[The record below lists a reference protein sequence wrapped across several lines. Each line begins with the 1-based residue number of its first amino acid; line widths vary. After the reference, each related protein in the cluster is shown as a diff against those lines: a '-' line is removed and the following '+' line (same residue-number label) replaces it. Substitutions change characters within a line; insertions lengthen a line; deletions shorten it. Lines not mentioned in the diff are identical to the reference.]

1 MRQSSCGFNG
11 GKNVKVLEQQ
21 PTTGG
26 HSKPKHSSIKS
37 GGLWGNLRYDLRFN
51 PCLCFLCLPAIIW
64 FCVFAYSPL
73 IYLLAAFKKYS
84 PAKGL
89 WGSEWVQLENFKA
102 FFGSDAFF
110 RVTFNT
116 FFLNV
121 LFIASSTIT
130 SILIAIALSE
140 IGNRYFKKVTQSI
153 VILPHFISW
162 TVIALLCEALLKTQN
177 GFINNFLVSLGME
190 KINFYQNAD
199 VWPALLVC
207 LRIWQG
213 AGYGSIVY
221 LATIAGLD
229 QSMYEA
235 ARVDGATRGQCIRYL
250 TLPLLKT
257 TVVMLSIMSIS
268 KIFNGDF
275 GMIYNLVGS
284 NSMLYRT
291 TDVIDTYTYRM
302 LVESTNIGQSA
313 AVSFYQSLLGFI
325 IVMLTNAAT
334 KKLDPDSALF

>member
-1 MRQSSCGFNG
+1 MKSAAKQS
-11 GKNVKVLEQQ
+11 KKK
-21 PTTGG
+21 TGSFLAG
-26 HSKPKHSSIKS
+26 LAYDMKH
-37 GGLWGNLRYDLRFN
+37 N
-51 PCLCFLCLPAIIW
+51 PYLCLLCLPAILW
-64 FCVFAYSPL
+64 FCIFAYSPL
-73 IYLLAAFKKYS
+73 VYLLTAFKKYQ
-84 PAKGL
+84 PTKGL
-89 WGSEWVQLENFKA
+89 WGSEWVGLKNFQA
-102 FFGSDAFF
+102 FFGSDAFYK
-110 RVTFNT
+110 VTFNT
-116 FFLNV
+116 IFLNA
-121 LFIASSTIT
+121 LFIVT
-130 SILIAIALSE
+130 SMLVSIFIAIALSE
-140 IGNRYFKKVTQSI
+140 VGNRLFKKITQSI

-177 GFINNFLVSLGME
+177 GFINNMLVSLGLE
-190 KINFYQNAD
+190 KINFYQDAS
-199 VWPALLVC
+199 VWPALLVF

-229 QSMYEA
+229 QEMFEA

-257 TVVMLSIMSIS
+257 TAIMLFIMNIG

-275 GMIYNLVGS
+275 GMIYNLVGT

-291 TDVIDTYTYRM
+291 TDVIDTYVYRM

-313 AVSFYQSLLGFI
+313 AVSFYQSVMGFI
-325 IVMLTNAAT
+325 IVLGTNALT

>member
-1 MRQSSCGFNG
+1 MKSATKQPKKKNG
-11 GKNVKVLEQQ
+11 GFLSNLAYDVK
-21 PTTGG
+21 
-26 HSKPKHSSIKS
+26 H
-37 GGLWGNLRYDLRFN
+37 N
-51 PCLCFLCLPAIIW
+51 PYLCLLCLPAILW
-64 FCVFAYSPL
+64 FCIFAYSPL
-73 IYLLAAFKKYS
+73 VYLLTAFKKYQ
-84 PAKGL
+84 PTLGL
-89 WGSEWVQLENFKA
+89 WGSEWVGLKNFQA

-116 FFLNV
+116 IFLNA
-121 LFIASSTIT
+121 LFIVT
-130 SILIAIALSE
+130 SMVVSIFIAIALSE
-140 IGNRYFKKVTQSI
+140 VGNKMFKKVTQSV

-177 GFINNFLVSLGME
+177 GFINNMLTSIGLE
-190 KINFYQNAD
+190 KINFYQDAS
-199 VWPALLVC
+199 VWPALLVF

-229 QSMYEA
+229 QEMFEA

-257 TVVMLSIMSIS
+257 TAIMLFIMNIG

-275 GMIYNLVGS
+275 GMIYNLVGT

-291 TDVIDTYTYRM
+291 TDVIDTYVYRM

-313 AVSFYQSLLGFI
+313 AVSFYQSVMGFI
-325 IVMLTNAAT
+325 IVMATNALT

>member
-1 MRQSSCGFNG
+1 MKSA
-11 GKNVKVLEQQ
+11 
-21 PTTGG
+21 
-26 HSKPKHSSIKS
+26 SKQKKKS
-37 GGLWGNLRYDLRFN
+37 GGLISGIKYDIRHN
-51 PCLCFLCLPAIIW
+51 PYLCLLCVPSILW
-64 FCVFAYSPL
+64 FCIFAYSPL
-73 IYLLAAFKKYS
+73 VYLLTAFQRYR
-84 PAKGL
+84 PTEGL
-89 WGSEWVQLENFKA
+89 WGSEFIGLMNFKA
-102 FFGSDAFF
+102 FFGSSAFF
-110 RVTFNT
+110 QVTFNT
-116 FFLNV
+116 IFLNA
-121 LFIASSTIT
+121 LFIISSMAV

-140 IGNRYFKKVTQSI
+140 VNGRLFKKATQSI

-177 GFINNFLVSLGME
+177 GFINNILVSLGME

-199 VWPALLVC
+199 VWPALLVF

-229 QSMYEA
+229 QEMFEA

-250 TLPLLKT
+250 TLPLLKST
-257 TVVMLSIMSIS
+257 AVMLFIMNVG

-284 NSMLYRT
+284 NSLLYRT
-291 TDVIDTYTYRM
+291 TDVIDTYVYRM

-313 AVSFYQSLLGFI
+313 AVSFYQSVMGFV
-325 IVMLTNAAT
+325 IVLATNALT
-334 KKLDPDSALF
+334 RKLDPDSALF

>member
-1 MRQSSCGFNG
+1 M
-11 GKNVKVLEQQ
+11 
-21 PTTGG
+21 
-26 HSKPKHSSIKS
+26 KS
-37 GGLWGNLRYDLRFN
+37 GTKRSKQKRGGILAGLLYDMKHN
-51 PCLCFLCLPAIIW
+51 PYLCLLCLPAIIW
-64 FCVFAYSPL
+64 FCIFAYSPL
-73 IYLLAAFKKYS
+73 VYLLTAFKKYQ
-84 PAKGL
+84 ATKGL
-89 WGSEWVQLENFKA
+89 WGSEWVGLKNFEA

-116 FFLNV
+116 IFLNA
-121 LFIASSTIT
+121 LFIVVTMIF

-140 IGNRYFKKVTQSI
+140 VGNRLFKKVTQSI

-177 GFINNFLVSLGME
+177 GFINNILVSLGLE

-199 VWPALLVC
+199 VWPALLTI
-207 LRIWQG
+207 LRVWQG

-229 QSMYEA
+229 QEMFEA

-250 TLPLLKT
+250 TLPLLKST
-257 TVVMLSIMSIS
+257 AIMLFIMNVG

-275 GMIYNLVGS
+275 GMIYNLVGT

-291 TDVIDTYTYRM
+291 TDVIDTYVYRM
-302 LVESTNIGQSA
+302 LMDSTNIGQSA
-313 AVSFYQSLLGFI
+313 AVSFYQSVMGLI
-325 IVMLTNAAT
+325 IVMGTNALT

>member
-1 MRQSSCGFNG
+1 MKTGAKRAT
-11 GKNVKVLEQQ
+11 KN
-21 PTTGG
+21 
-26 HSKPKHSSIKS
+26 S
-37 GGLWGNLRYDLRFN
+37 GGVLAGIKYDIKHN
-51 PCLCFLCLPAIIW
+51 PYLCLLCLPAIIW
-64 FCVFAYSPL
+64 FCIFAYSPL
-73 IYLLAAFKKYS
+73 VYLLAAFKKYQAS
-84 PAKGL
+84 KGL
-89 WGSEWVQLENFKA
+89 WGSEWVGLKNFKA

-116 FFLNV
+116 IFLNA
-121 LFIASSTIT
+121 LFIIATMFF

-140 IGNRYFKKVTQSI
+140 VSSKLFKKVSQSI

-177 GFINNFLVSLGME
+177 GFINNILVSIGLE
-190 KINFYQNAD
+190 KINFYQDAG
-199 VWPALLVC
+199 VWPALLTV
-207 LRIWQG
+207 LRVWQG

-229 QSMYEA
+229 QEMFEA

-250 TLPLLKT
+250 TLPLLKST
-257 TVVMLSIMSIS
+257 AVMLFIMNIG

-275 GMIYNLVGS
+275 GMIYNLVGT

-291 TDVIDTYTYRM
+291 TDVIDTYVYRM

-313 AVSFYQSLLGFI
+313 AVSLYQSIMGFI
-325 IVMLTNAAT
+325 IVMASNALT

>member
-1 MRQSSCGFNG
+1 M
-11 GKNVKVLEQQ
+11 
-21 PTTGG
+21 
-26 HSKPKHSSIKS
+26 KS
-37 GGLWGNLRYDLRFN
+37 GTRRSKQKRGGILAGLLYDMKHN
-51 PCLCFLCLPAIIW
+51 PYLCLLCLPAIIW
-64 FCVFAYSPL
+64 FCIFAYSPL
-73 IYLLAAFKKYS
+73 VYLLTAFKRYQ
-84 PAKGL
+84 ATKGL
-89 WGSEWVQLENFKA
+89 WGSEWVGLKNFEA

-116 FFLNV
+116 IFLNA
-121 LFIASSTIT
+121 LFIVVTMIF

-140 IGNRYFKKVTQSI
+140 VGNRLFKKVTQSI

-177 GFINNFLVSLGME
+177 GFINNILVSLGLE

-199 VWPALLVC
+199 VWPALLTI
-207 LRIWQG
+207 LRVWQG

-229 QSMYEA
+229 QEMFEA

-250 TLPLLKT
+250 TLPLLKST
-257 TVVMLSIMSIS
+257 AIMLFIMNVG

-275 GMIYNLVGS
+275 GMIYNLVGT

-291 TDVIDTYTYRM
+291 TDVIDTYVYRM
-302 LVESTNIGQSA
+302 LMDSTNIGQSA
-313 AVSFYQSLLGFI
+313 AVSFYQSVMGLI
-325 IVMLTNAAT
+325 IVMGTNALT

>member
-1 MRQSSCGFNG
+1 M
-11 GKNVKVLEQQ
+11 K
-21 PTTGG
+21 TGA
-26 HSKPKHSSIKS
+26 KRATKKS
-37 GGLWGNLRYDLRFN
+37 GGVLAGIKYDIKHNQYL
-51 PCLCFLCLPAIIW
+51 CLLCLPAIIW
-64 FCVFAYSPL
+64 FCIFAYSPL
-73 IYLLAAFKKYS
+73 VYLLAAFKKYQ
-84 PAKGL
+84 ATKGL
-89 WGSEWVQLENFKA
+89 WGSEWVGLKNFQA

-116 FFLNV
+116 IFLNA
-121 LFIASSTIT
+121 LFIVATMFF

-140 IGNRYFKKVTQSI
+140 VSNKLFKKVSQSI

-177 GFINNFLVSLGME
+177 GFINNILVSIGLE
-190 KINFYQNAD
+190 KINFYQDAG
-199 VWPALLVC
+199 VWPALLTI
-207 LRIWQG
+207 LRVWQG

-229 QSMYEA
+229 QEMFEA

-250 TLPLLKT
+250 TLPLLKST
-257 TVVMLSIMSIS
+257 AVMLFIMNIG

-275 GMIYNLVGS
+275 GMIYNLVGT

-291 TDVIDTYTYRM
+291 TDVIDTYVYRM

-313 AVSFYQSLLGFI
+313 AVSLYQSIMGFI
-325 IVMLTNAAT
+325 IVMASNALT

>member
-1 MRQSSCGFNG
+1 MKSKHTTKKRG
-11 GKNVKVLEQQ
+11 GVLE
-21 PTTGG
+21 G
-26 HSKPKHSSIKS
+26 I
-37 GGLWGNLRYDLRFN
+37 RYDIKHN
-51 PCLCFLCLPAIIW
+51 PYLCLLCLPAIIW
-64 FCVFAYSPL
+64 FCIFAYSPL
-73 IYLLAAFKKYS
+73 VYLLAAFKKYQ
-84 PAKGL
+84 ATKGL
-89 WGSEWVQLENFKA
+89 WGSDWVGLKNFEA

-116 FFLNV
+116 IFLNA
-121 LFIASSTIT
+121 LFIVATMFF

-140 IGNRYFKKVTQSI
+140 VGNRLFKKVTQSV

-177 GFINNFLVSLGME
+177 GFINNILVSFGME
-190 KINFYQNAD
+190 KINFYQDAS
-199 VWPALLVC
+199 VWPVLLTV

-229 QSMYEA
+229 QEMFEA

-250 TLPLLKT
+250 TLPLLKST
-257 TVVMLSIMSIS
+257 AVMLFIMNIG

-275 GMIYNLVGS
+275 GMIYNLVGT

-291 TDVIDTYTYRM
+291 TDVIDTYVYRM

-313 AVSFYQSLLGFI
+313 AVSLYQSIMGFV
-325 IVMLTNAAT
+325 IVMASNALT

>member
-1 MRQSSCGFNG
+1 MKSGA
-11 GKNVKVLEQQ
+11 
-21 PTTGG
+21 
-26 HSKPKHSSIKS
+26 KHATKKS
-37 GGLWGNLRYDLRFN
+37 GGVLAGIKYDIKHN
-51 PCLCFLCLPAIIW
+51 PYLCLLCLPAIIW
-64 FCVFAYSPL
+64 FCIFAYSPL
-73 IYLLAAFKKYS
+73 VYLLAAFKKYQ
-84 PAKGL
+84 ATKGL
-89 WGSEWVQLENFKA
+89 FGSDWVGLKNFQT

-116 FFLNV
+116 IFLNA
-121 LFIASSTIT
+121 LFIVATMFF

-140 IGNRYFKKVTQSI
+140 VSNRLFKKVTQSV

-177 GFINNFLVSLGME
+177 GFINNILVSMGME
-190 KINFYQNAD
+190 KINFYQDAG
-199 VWPALLVC
+199 VWPALLTI
-207 LRIWQG
+207 LRVWQG

-229 QSMYEA
+229 QEMFEA

-257 TVVMLSIMSIS
+257 TAVMLFIMNIG

-275 GMIYNLVGS
+275 GMIYNLVGT

-291 TDVIDTYTYRM
+291 TDVIDTYVYRM

-313 AVSFYQSLLGFI
+313 AVSLYQSIMGFV
-325 IVMLTNAAT
+325 IVMASNALT

>member
-1 MRQSSCGFNG
+1 M
-11 GKNVKVLEQQ
+11 KAVKKQ
-21 PTTGG
+21 
-26 HSKPKHSSIKS
+26 KKKS
-37 GGLWGNLRYDLRFN
+37 DWLISGIAYDIRHN
-51 PCLCFLCLPAIIW
+51 PYLCLLCIPAILW
-64 FCVFAYSPL
+64 FCIFAYSPL
-73 IYLLAAFKKYS
+73 VYLLTAFQRYR
-84 PAKGL
+84 PTEGL
-89 WGSEWVQLENFKA
+89 WGSEFIGLMNFKA

-110 RVTFNT
+110 QVTFNT
-116 FFLNV
+116 IFLNA
-121 LFIASSTIT
+121 LFIIT
-130 SILIAIALSE
+130 SMIVSILIAIALSE
-140 IGNRYFKKVTQSI
+140 INGRLFKKVTQSI

-177 GFINNFLVSLGME
+177 GFINNILVSLGLE

-199 VWPALLVC
+199 VWPALLVF

-229 QSMYEA
+229 QEMFEA

-250 TLPLLKT
+250 TLPLLKST
-257 TVVMLSIMSIS
+257 AVMLFIMNVG

-275 GMIYNLVGS
+275 GMIYNLVGN
-284 NSMLYRT
+284 NSLLYRT
-291 TDVIDTYTYRM
+291 TDVIDTYVYRM

-313 AVSFYQSLLGFI
+313 AVSFYQSVMGFI
-325 IVMLTNAAT
+325 IVMATNALT

>member
-1 MRQSSCGFNG
+1 MKLKLRKKEEEMEPVTVTPKGAARKKHGF
-11 GKNVKVLEQQ
+11 LAD
-21 PTTGG
+21 
-26 HSKPKHSSIKS
+26 
-37 GGLWGNLRYDLRFN
+37 LRYDFRQN
-51 PCLCFLCLPAIIW
+51 PLLCLLCLPAIVW
-64 FCVFAYSPL
+64 FLVFSYSPL
-73 IYLLAAFKKYS
+73 VYLLAAFEKYS

-89 WGSEWVQLENFKA
+89 FHSDFVGLANFKA

-116 FFLNV
+116 IFLNI
-121 LFIASSTIT
+121 LFIASTTVT
-130 SILIAIALSE
+130 SIFIAIAISE
-140 IGNRYFKKVTQSI
+140 ISNKLFKKITQSV

-177 GFINNFLVSLGME
+177 GFINNLIVSLGGNA
-190 KINFYQNAD
+190 INFYQNAS
-199 VWPALLVC
+199 VWPILLVC

-229 QSMYEA
+229 RDMYEA

-250 TLPLLKT
+250 TIPLLKT
-257 TVVMLSIMSIS
+257 TVIMLTIMNIG

-275 GMIYNLVGS
+275 GMIYNLVGT

-302 LVESTNIGQSA
+302 LVESTNMGQSA
-313 AVSFYQSLLGFI
+313 AVSFYQSIMGFF
-325 IVMLTNAAT
+325 IVMATNAIT

>member
-1 MRQSSCGFNG
+1 MKSATRQSKKKNG
-11 GKNVKVLEQQ
+11 GGFLARLAYDVK
-21 PTTGG
+21 
-26 HSKPKHSSIKS
+26 H
-37 GGLWGNLRYDLRFN
+37 N
-51 PCLCFLCLPAIIW
+51 PYLCLLCLPAILW
-64 FCVFAYSPL
+64 FCIFAYSPL
-73 IYLLAAFKKYS
+73 VYLLTAFKKYQ
-84 PAKGL
+84 PTTGL
-89 WGSEWVQLENFKA
+89 WGSDWVGLKNFQA

-116 FFLNV
+116 IFLNA
-121 LFIASSTIT
+121 LFIVT
-130 SILIAIALSE
+130 SMVVSIFIAIALSE
-140 IGNRYFKKVTQSI
+140 VGNKMFKKVTQSV

-177 GFINNFLVSLGME
+177 GFINNLLTSIGLE
-190 KINFYQNAD
+190 KINFYQDAS
-199 VWPALLVC
+199 VWPALLVF

-229 QSMYEA
+229 QEMFEA

-257 TVVMLSIMSIS
+257 TAIMLFIMNIG

-275 GMIYNLVGS
+275 GMIYNLVGT

-291 TDVIDTYTYRM
+291 TDVIDTYVYRM

-313 AVSFYQSLLGFI
+313 AVSFYQSIMGFL
-325 IVMLTNAAT
+325 IVMATNALT

>member
-1 MRQSSCGFNG
+1 MKSGAKRAT
-11 GKNVKVLEQQ
+11 K
-21 PTTGG
+21 
-26 HSKPKHSSIKS
+26 KS
-37 GGLWGNLRYDLRFN
+37 GGVLAGIKYDIKHN
-51 PCLCFLCLPAIIW
+51 PYLCLLCLPAIIW
-64 FCVFAYSPL
+64 FCIFAYSPL
-73 IYLLAAFKKYS
+73 VYLLAAFKKYQA
-84 PAKGL
+84 AKGL
-89 WGSEWVQLENFKA
+89 WGSEWVGLKNFQA

-116 FFLNV
+116 IFLNA
-121 LFIASSTIT
+121 LFIVATMFF

-140 IGNRYFKKVTQSI
+140 VGNRLFKKTTQSI

-177 GFINNFLVSLGME
+177 GFINNVLVGIGLE
-190 KINFYQNAD
+190 KINFYQDAS
-199 VWPALLVC
+199 VWPALLTV

-229 QSMYEA
+229 QEMFEA

-250 TLPLLKT
+250 TLPLLKST
-257 TVVMLSIMSIS
+257 AVMLFIMNIG

-275 GMIYNLVGS
+275 GMIYNLVGT

-291 TDVIDTYTYRM
+291 TDVIDTYVYRM

-313 AVSFYQSLLGFI
+313 AVSLYQSIMGFI
-325 IVMLTNAAT
+325 IVMASNALT
-334 KKLDPDSALF
+334 KKMDPDSALF